1 VATSSDTNHQKPASA
16 PQRVEVRVGGRV
28 LFAQDCYDV
37 TLDADSNVLKLQA
50 ALHPTL
56 VEVAKAPPQRFDP
69 DNDPRD
75 GEEVLQKV
83 HTGSQQVAAPRPK
96 KKVAR

>member
-1 VATSSDTNHQKPASA
+1 MAIDTNQQKPASP

-37 TLDADSNVLKLQA
+37 ELGVDADVLKLSA

-56 VEVAKAPPQRFDP
+56 VEVSKAPPQRFDP

-75 GEEVLQKV
+75 GEEVIQRV

-96 KKVAR
+96 AKKTTS